1 MAGPKTDNTGQIVK
15 RAEQEPQVVTLL
27 AKMRGEIEKALPR
40 HVTADRMLRVA
51 LTALRTTPDLLKC
64 STASVLGSIMSA
76 AQLGLEPNT
85 PLGLAYLVPYKGVC
99 QLIIGYQG
107 YLELAR
113 RSGLVATPYA
123 YVVRDGDD
131 FNYTLGLF
139 PTLNHVPSRAQDRE
153 SKPITH
159 VYAVAH
165 PVPKDSAP
173 PLFVV
178 LTKPQVDKYRA
189 RSAARNHGPWVT
201 DEEPM
206 TLKTGIRRLWRW
218 LPKTAEMATAA
229 ALDEAPEIGKAQ
241 VESWDPSIIDAMK
254 REGVVVDAES
264 TTPPPDAP
272 SNGTAEPKQAE
283 LPNADD
289 GR

>member
-15 RAEQEPQVVTLL
+15 RNEQQEPQVVTLL

-51 LTALRTTPDLLKC
+51 LTALRTTPNLLAC

-76 AQLGLEPNT
+76 AQLGLEVNT

-131 FNYTLGLF
+131 FNYTLGLY
-139 PTLNHVPSRAQDRE
+139 PTLNHNPSRAPDRE
-153 SKPITH
+153 NKPITH

-165 PVPKDSAP
+165 AATKDAAP
-173 PLFVV
+173 PVFVV
-178 LTKPQVDKYRA
+178 LTKPQIDKFRS
-189 RSAARNHGPWVT
+189 RSAAKNSGPWVT
-201 DEEPM
+201 DEEAM

-241 VESWDPSIIDAMK
+241 VESWDPAIIDAMK
-254 REGVVVDAES
+254 REGVVVDVES
-264 TTPPPDAP
+264 TTPPADA
-272 SNGTAEPKQAE
+272 SNGAEQKQE
-283 LPNADD
+283 PPNADD
-289 GR
+289 DGR